1 MKSLSTSGMGV
12 DRGELAASLQVLPKV
27 PGSTLQLLD
36 NDIAGVSTPMLY
48 IGMISATFAWH
59 VEDHYLYSI
68 NYQHQG
74 AAKTWCACLL
84 HHACPVTVYACP
96 VCFLIVHITM
106 ATSHALLVGP
116 RLLDWSLRMV
126 QPARGPVP
134 SCCQTKL
141 WEVRGRQDL
150 H

>member
-1 MKSLSTSGMGV
+1 MLLEAQATLGPKGNWAK
-12 DRGELAASLQVLPKV
+12 LADFSQVLPKV

-36 NDIAGVSTPMLY
+36 NDVPGVSTPMLY

-84 HHACPVTVYACP
+84 SHACSSMPGPRYD
-96 VCFLIVHITM
+96 VH
-106 ATSHALLVGP
+106 SHA
-116 RLLDWSLRMV
+116 
-126 QPARGPVP
+126 
-134 SCCQTKL
+134 KL
-141 WEVRGRQDL
+141 SYLG
-150 H
+150 